1 MIKFNIQCP
10 CKTTRLLP
18 FIEKRMSDFDEIKDE
33 FMLEDSILAAPVVT
47 PNTYSRKVVLPRGKW
62 IADDGTK
69 YDGNAEYVIECPID
83 RLIWFRKEKS

>member
-1 MIKFNIQCP
+1 M
-10 CKTTRLLP
+10 
-18 FIEKRMSDFDEIKDE
+18 
-33 FMLEDSILAAPVVT
+33 AAPVVT